1 MFAIN
6 IIFFAAVIFVVQKIV
21 RCLERKFQKDSDM
34 LWGHTERRYYD
45 IWVYINW
52 KADNLEFRFTELETD
67 IRNMERDVSRME
79 SDEQRINT
87 LHNYARR
94 IHCGLNMK
102 YQIFIPSNMMCYARR
117 VERRKLLSQKE
128 HGGYASNRWRILGT
142 QSDVAGSYRWS
153 NIIRRNI
160 EQKI

>member
-1 MFAIN
+1 
-6 IIFFAAVIFVVQKIV
+6 
-21 RCLERKFQKDSDM
+21 M

-94 IHCGLNMK
+94 IHCGLILK
-102 YQIFIPSNMMCYARR
+102 GGF
-117 VERRKLLSQKE
+117 VEHE
-128 HGGYASNRWRILGT
+128 V
-142 QSDVAGSYRWS
+142 SDLHTIQYDVLC
-153 NIIRRNI
+153 
-160 EQKI
+160 